1 MNMYCPSCGKPIKDQ
16 EANFCSHCGAKIKH
30 EKYSKVDI
38 DKLPE
43 DRIDLR
49 EGLTKRNKGF
59 HQYTKWGK
67 RKKAKIDWD
76 MEK

>member
-1 MNMYCPSCGKPIKDQ
+1 MNMYCPSCGKPLKDQ

-43 DRIDLR
+43 DRFSL
-49 EGLTKRNKGF
+49 
-59 HQYTKWGK
+59 
-67 RKKAKIDWD
+67 
-76 MEK
+76 